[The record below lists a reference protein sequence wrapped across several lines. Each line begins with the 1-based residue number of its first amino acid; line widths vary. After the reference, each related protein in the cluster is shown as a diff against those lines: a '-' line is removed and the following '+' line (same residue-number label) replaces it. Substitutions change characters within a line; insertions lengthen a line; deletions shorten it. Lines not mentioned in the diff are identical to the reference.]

1 MLRAAARTYVFVGG
15 ALILIAGA
23 IGFVPFSVDGAS
35 CGPAFIATSDP
46 FEADLQD
53 TWSDASD
60 IAAAAEAGSH
70 QEACSLRR
78 NELRLAALTL
88 VGVGAVALVTPR
100 LGPLLRSMR
109 EVALE
114 R

>member
-15 ALILIAGA
+15 ALILVAGA
-23 IGFVPFSVDGAS
+23 IGFVPFSVDGAP

-53 TWSDASD
+53 TWADASD
-60 IAAAAEAGSH
+60 IAAAAETGSH
-70 QEACSLRR
+70 QETCGVRR
-78 NELRLAALTL
+78 NELRLAAVTL
-88 VGVGAVALVTPR
+88 VGVGAAVLVTPR
-100 LGPLLRSMR
+100 LGPLLRSVR
-109 EVALE
+109 AVAVD